1 MSATTTQTEQLAEE
15 VVVWHEDPST
25 QTILLNV
32 GAQLINIA
40 IFLFIFVKFFGG
52 KIKQQLLQRQADIQH
67 IAQAKQE
74 YSDIIAK
81 AQSEVD
87 TMILEGKQHREKLIQ
102 EAQLLGKKK
111 EADIIADA
119 QNKAN
124 VLVDQAQTSM
134 KVLQDELEQNFVS
147 SVKRIAKVV
156 VQKVA
161 WEHTTVQDAYLE
173 QVAKEFSSQ
182 K

>member
-1 MSATTTQTEQLAEE
+1 ML
-15 VVVWHEDPST
+15 
-25 QTILLNV
+25 
-32 GAQLINIA
+32 NIA
-40 IFLFIFVKFFGG
+40 LFLFIFVKFFGG
-52 KIKQQLLQRQADIQH
+52 KIKQQLLQRKADIQH
-67 IAQAKQE
+67 IEQAKQE
-74 YSDIIAK
+74 YNDIIAK

-87 TMILEGKQHREKLIQ
+87 AMISEGKQHREKLVQ

-111 EADIIADA
+111 EAEIIAEA

-124 VLVDQAQTSM
+124 NLVDQAQTSM
-134 KVLQDELEQNFVS
+134 HVLQNELEQNFVS

-156 VQKVA
+156 IHKVA
-161 WEHTTVQDAYLE
+161 GEQAHVQDAYLE